1 MAMASTTPRL
11 LHLPAQDGGD
21 RLVITAIKT
30 HVLVVR
36 SYATH
41 AALGPRPS
49 QWHLQ
54 LTCRV
59 LHEESYAPAPSNG
72 HTHALAR
79 KAVAASLSR

>member
-1 MAMASTTPRL
+1 MAMASTAPRL

-21 RLVITAIKT
+21 RLVITALKT

-41 AALGPRPS
+41 AALGPSPS

-59 LHEESYAPAPSNG
+59 LHEESKILRPRTQQWLDTRRGTQFEPP
-72 HTHALAR
+72 
-79 KAVAASLSR
+79 V